1 MVPTNRQE
9 RPVALSNKKP
19 LWRVLVAQRY
29 LQLFAL
35 AGVLY
40 LLVFHYAPMFGII
53 IAFRKYRVTDGLMGF
68 FTSEWVGLKYFKEFL
83 SEHFFW
89 LYLRNTLAM
98 SFLKTFFTFP
108 VPILFALML
117 NELSNMRFKKLVQT
131 VSYLPHFIS
140 WVVVSGM
147 LFVFFSTE
155 GGVINDLMLA
165 LGLVDKPVPFLYG
178 PEYFWALAVIS
189 DAWKEFGWWAIIF
202 IAAIAGIDPAIYES
216 AAIDGAGRLRRIWNI
231 TLPGIKGAISIVLI
245 LSIGNLLGG
254 GISGSNFDQSFLLGN
269 ALNSDTSEIIATYV
283 LKIGLGQAQYS
294 YATAVG
300 ILQSLVSVTLLLGGN
315 LAVKKISG
323 TGIY

>member
-1 MVPTNRQE
+1 MTKTVPAGTTPMPR
-9 RPVALSNKKP
+9 KKST
-19 LWRVLVAQRY
+19 WQVLKAQRY

-35 AGVLY
+35 AGIVY

-53 IAFRKYRVTDGLMGF
+53 IAFKKYRVTDGLMGF
-68 FTSEWVGLKYFKEFL
+68 FTSPWVGLKYFKEFL

-98 SFLKTFFTFP
+98 SVLKTVFTFP
-108 VPILFALML
+108 IPILFALML
-117 NELSNMRFKKLVQT
+117 NELYNVRFKKFVQT

-147 LFVFFSTE
+147 LFVFFSTN
-155 GGVINDLMLA
+155 GGVINEILLS
-165 LGLVDKPVPFLYG
+165 LGLIDKSLPFLFG
-178 PEYFWALAVIS
+178 PGYFWALAVVS

-202 IAAIAGIDPAIYES
+202 IAAIAGIDPATYES
-216 AAIDGAGRLRRIWNI
+216 AAIDGAGRMRRIWHI
-231 TLPGIKGAISIVLI
+231 TLPGITGAISIVLI
-245 LSIGNLLGG
+245 LSLGNLLGG

-283 LKIGLGQAQYS
+283 LKIGLGKAQYS

-300 ILQSLVSVTLLLGGN
+300 VLQSLVSVMLLLGGN
-315 LAVKKISG
+315 AAVKKISG
-323 TGIY
+323 TGII